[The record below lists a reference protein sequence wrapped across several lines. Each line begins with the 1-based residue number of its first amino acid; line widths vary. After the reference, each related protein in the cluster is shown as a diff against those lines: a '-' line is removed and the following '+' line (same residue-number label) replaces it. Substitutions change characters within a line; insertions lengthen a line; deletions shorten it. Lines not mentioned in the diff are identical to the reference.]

1 MTANRASSQ
10 GTIVG
15 GGVIGLGIAWELAQ
29 RGHRITVIDRGSLGR
44 GTSWAAAGILPPAN
58 FETATDPIDQL
69 RGLSHQLFPRWHE
82 KLLASTGID
91 SGFRRCGGW
100 YLADTPGEHAAM
112 IGMAGYWEDLAIQCE
127 RVAAEDLSNRE
138 PVLALKSKSK
148 PVPSAWWVPD
158 ECQIRCPRYL
168 QALVVA
174 CRNLGVEFSEDTA
187 VCDIQDGNVVEV
199 QTDASL
205 LQSDF
210 VVLSSGVW
218 TGQIDQAFD
227 LQKSLVPVRGQMLLF
242 KTPSQPIQSVINIGN
257 RYLVPREDGYTL
269 VGSNEEEV
277 GFVNATTP
285 ETLESLRQFAV
296 ELCPHLGDAEIAG
309 SWSGLRPM
317 TFDGFPMIGRM
328 PGTANVFVAAGH
340 YRSGIHLSCGTAEVV
355 ANLIEGNDNLVDLSA
370 FQVGKQQQHT
380 TSRI

>member
-1 MTANRASSQ
+1 MNASRASSK

-15 GGVIGLGIAWELAQ
+15 GGVIGLCIAWELAQ
-29 RGHRITVIDRGSLGR
+29 RGHRITVIERGSLGR
-44 GTSWAAAGILPPAN
+44 ATSWAAAGILPPAN
-58 FETATDPIDQL
+58 FATATDPIDQL
-69 RGLSHQLFPRWHE
+69 RGLSHRLFPRWHE
-82 KLLASTGID
+82 QLLASTGID

-112 IGMAGYWEDLAIQCE
+112 IGMAGYWDDLAIHCE
-127 RVAAEDLSNRE
+127 RIAAGDLSDRE
-138 PVLALKSKSK
+138 PVLALKSKSN

-168 QALVVA
+168 QALVAA
-174 CRNLGVEFSEDTA
+174 CRNLGVEFLEDTS
-187 VCDIQDGNVVEV
+187 VRDVQDGEVVEV

-218 TGQIDQAFD
+218 TGQIDQAFH
-227 LQKSLVPVRGQMLLF
+227 LQTSLVPVRGQMLLF
-242 KTPSQPIQSVINIGN
+242 KTPTQPIRSIINVGN
-257 RYLVPREDGYTL
+257 RYLVPRYDGYTL

-285 ETLESLRQFAV
+285 HTLETLRQFAV
-296 ELCPHLGDAEIAG
+296 ELCPHLHDAEIAG

-355 ANLIEGNDNLVDLSA
+355 ANLIEGHDNLMDLGA
-370 FQVGKQQQHT
+370 FQVGKQQQYT
-380 TSRI
+380 TARI